1 MLVLKIV
8 LGVIAVFFAKIARSM
23 YEEGETEKT
32 NCASFFS
39 AIVFVA
45 YAVLFIIQWNVF
57 SIPFIFFE
65 ATIVSFVVFE
75 TGNDVGFPT
84 YFAAAITIIAFVI
97 AFMLRAQ

>member
-32 NCASFFS
+32 TCASWFA
-39 AIVFVA
+39 AIIFVA
-45 YAVLFIIQWNVF
+45 YAILLIIQWNVF
-57 SIPFIFFE
+57 SIPFIFLE

-75 TGNDVGFPT
+75 TENDAGFPT
-84 YFAAAITIIAFVI
+84 YFALAITIIAFVI
-97 AFMLRAQ
+97 AFIVRAQ